1 MTTMSLTL
9 HDRQIIQAAVEQLQD
24 AGTNEVD
31 LFFQQFPYGNESVM
45 RRFVKGAY
53 NHPVTWW
60 LGIFQLQMQKR
71 MWGHRHHAAANM
83 RANIL
88 SQVLAPVWN
97 EAAGKVN
104 GGDTPILSGVIRY
117 NLKYRKADIAGRLAG
132 GQFTNYA
139 STAGRFGNLRLSANA
154 KRVRMVTNFGIA
166 SYGAAIKAAAIG
178 HRQPGR

>member
-1 MTTMSLTL
+1 
-9 HDRQIIQAAVEQLQD
+9 
-24 AGTNEVD
+24 
-31 LFFQQFPYGNESVM
+31 
-45 RRFVKGAY
+45 
-53 NHPVTWW
+53 
-60 LGIFQLQMQKR
+60 
-71 MWGHRHHAAANM
+71 M

-104 GGDTPILSGVIRY
+104 GGGTPVLSGVIRY
-117 NLKYRKADIAGRLAG
+117 NLKFRKSDIAGRLAG

-166 SYGAAIKAAAIG
+166 SYGAAIKAVAMG
-178 HRQPGR
+178 HRQPGALVQAVLTGRAENLPANYLQGSKEPLGSKETELLQGLGMAITEVATLTQVSPSPVSIEEFCTRPENLDLAGVCK